1 MLLLYVNDIADKISP
16 QTRIKLFADDCLL
29 YRTIDTKQDHKQLQQ
44 DLNTLVDWSHT
55 WLMTFNAAKCH
66 LLKITRKT
74 KFLDT
79 EYKIDN
85 HTLLRVQHHPYLGV
99 ELTSDLTWKHH
110 IGLITGKAQK
120 ILNLLRR
127 HLYGCNPDVK
137 KRAFTALVLPHL
149 EYTSTVWDPYHKQD
163 IQALE
168 KVQRKGARFVTGKYS
183 YQDSVTSM
191 LNDLNWQPLQI
202 RRKNK
207 RLIVFHKAVNQNS
220 PVEIP
225 DYVTQSTYSGTR
237 SHSKA
242 FIEIRAN
249 YEQYKNSFLPRT
261 IKDWNALPTH
271 LVHVTSVDEFGS
283 RLQSLTT

>member
-1 MLLLYVNDIADKISP
+1 MFLLYVNDIADKISP

-29 YRTIDTKQDHKQLQQ
+29 YRTIDTRQDHKQLQQ

-55 WLMTFNAAKCH
+55 WLMRINAAKCH

-85 HTLLRVQHHPYLGV
+85 HTLIRVQHHPYLGV
-99 ELTSDLTWKHH
+99 ELA
-110 IGLITGKAQK
+110 GLITGKAQK

-137 KRAFTALVLPHL
+137 KRAFTSLVLPHL

-191 LNDLNWQPLQI
+191 LNDL
-202 RRKNK
+202 
-207 RLIVFHKAVNQNS
+207 
-220 PVEIP
+220 
-225 DYVTQSTYSGTR
+225 
-237 SHSKA
+237 
-242 FIEIRAN
+242 
-249 YEQYKNSFLPRT
+249 
-261 IKDWNALPTH
+261 
-271 LVHVTSVDEFGS
+271 S
-283 RLQSLTT
+283 R